1 MLSNIENEQTY
12 LCDFAQSI
20 LQKSE
25 TGRTWRVEYVQSSS
39 GLHGSHLVDPSG
51 ARLASLSPARGV
63 SESLGRLSRPADQL
77 TGFKPLSK
85 SKERQG
91 WQGDS
96 QADCDALGEASYVPS
111 QRLPRSCTAPS
122 ELCFLHNL
130 KLAHCFCKTPNSTAL
145 HPTSTGRSKIH
156 FQVQL
161 GKHPYYPYWWVFRV
175 Y

>member
-1 MLSNIENEQTY
+1 MSRHTY
-12 LCDFAQSI
+12 AILRKASFKNQKLAVPGEWSMYKAAAGCTGVTWWILVVPAWHLC
-20 LQKSE
+20 
-25 TGRTWRVEYVQSSS
+25 
-39 GLHGSHLVDPSG
+39 HLE
-51 ARLASLSPARGV
+51 RGV